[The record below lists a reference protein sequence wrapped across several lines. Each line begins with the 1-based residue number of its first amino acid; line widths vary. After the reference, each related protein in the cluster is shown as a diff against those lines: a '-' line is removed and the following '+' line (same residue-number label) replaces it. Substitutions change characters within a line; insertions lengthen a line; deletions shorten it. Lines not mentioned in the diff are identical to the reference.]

1 MAGAGSD
8 AGSSSFD
15 IFTTRRADVIESTL
29 TESVVSLPVR
39 TAFSSR
45 SSSSSSS
52 SSSSDADEGS
62 PCDDPP
68 LPLSSATLSSSPN
81 PPPNNWGPADA
92 AVDLRRT
99 EHP

>member
-8 AGSSSFD
+8 VSSTSFD
-15 IFTTRRADVIESTL
+15 IFTSRRADAIESTL
-29 TESVVSLPVR
+29 TESAGSPPER

-45 SSSSSSS
+45 S

-68 LPLSSATLSSSPN
+68 CPLSSATLSSSPN

-92 AVDLRRT
+92 VVDLRN
-99 EHP
+99 PQ